1 MKPTISPELQRWGM
15 RAIALALAGLSALLL
30 KQQPITLE
38 AVLSIIAAAIGGTAF
53 GNTTLGPGHVDV
65 QTLPAEIQESVRP
78 PKP

>member
-1 MKPTISPELQRWGM
+1 MKPVISPELQRWGL
-15 RAIALALAGLSALLL
+15 RALALLLGGLSALLL

-38 AVLSIIAAAIGGTAF
+38 AVMSTVVAALGGATF

-65 QTLPAEIQESVRP
+65 QTLPAELQESVRP